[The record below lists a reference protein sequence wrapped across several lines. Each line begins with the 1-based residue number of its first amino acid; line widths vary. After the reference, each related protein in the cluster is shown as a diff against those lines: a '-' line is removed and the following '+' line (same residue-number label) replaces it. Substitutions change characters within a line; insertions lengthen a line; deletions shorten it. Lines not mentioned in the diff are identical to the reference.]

1 LAKISTDIKKD
12 LEAYKK
18 EYFANKQVMESGGK
32 GRALSSKQRYQR
44 HQKAERREER
54 HRAMRQGIHDMIHE
68 QVNLIKQIEIN
79 LKNIT
84 TDSIKLKFENMVQKK
99 IETIENLGKN
109 LVEQEK

>member
-1 LAKISTDIKKD
+1 
-12 LEAYKK
+12 
-18 EYFANKQVMESGGK
+18 
-32 GRALSSKQRYQR
+32 
-44 HQKAERREER
+44 
-54 HRAMRQGIHDMIHE
+54 MRQGIHDMIHE

>member
-1 LAKISTDIKKD
+1 MAKISTDIKKD

-79 LKNIT
+79 LK
-84 TDSIKLKFENMVQKK
+84 K
-99 IETIENLGKN
+99 
-109 LVEQEK
+109 